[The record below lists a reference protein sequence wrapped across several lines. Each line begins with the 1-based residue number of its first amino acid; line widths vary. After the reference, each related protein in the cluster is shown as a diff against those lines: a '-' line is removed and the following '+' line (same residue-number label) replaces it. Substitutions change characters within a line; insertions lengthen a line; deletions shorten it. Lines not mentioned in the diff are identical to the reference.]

1 MYEIAIKNERPNFHY
16 TRLIIFNA
24 LYYVAKKNKNEHM
37 KKTTIIF
44 AALLLS
50 MVSASAQN
58 INTVIKTEAL
68 KMARALSAMD
78 FETYATF
85 MYPTLVNDKESKAKM
100 KQGLDSVNKYREQF
114 GVKVKQV
121 LIGNPSKIITHK
133 KIMQCTLPQTLT
145 VEALMGS
152 LETETTLI
160 GLSNDGKKWYFVDA
174 MLYKQKESKD
184 KLPELSPQ
192 LVIPPMK
199 QPVIKVNEAKKN

>member
-1 MYEIAIKNERPNFHY
+1 
-16 TRLIIFNA
+16 
-24 LYYVAKKNKNEHM
+24 M
-37 KKTTIIF
+37 KKF
-44 AALLLS
+44 SLLLV
-50 MVSASAQN
+50 MLLFVAAFLPAQN
-58 INTVIKTEAL
+58 ISTVIKTEAL

-85 MYPTLVNDKESKAKM
+85 MYAGLANDKVSKEKM

-121 LIGNPSKIITHK
+121 LIGNPSNVVKHK
-133 KIMQCTLPQTLT
+133 NIMQCLLPQTLII
-145 VEALMGS
+145 EALMGS

-160 GLSNDGKKWYFVDA
+160 GLSQDGKKWYFVDA
-174 MLYKQKESKD
+174 MLYKQKEAKD

-199 QPVIKVNEAKKN
+199 QPVIKPNETKN

>member
-1 MYEIAIKNERPNFHY
+1 
-16 TRLIIFNA
+16 
-24 LYYVAKKNKNEHM
+24 M
-37 KKTTIIF
+37 KKITSILIVLF
-44 AALLLS
+44 ICAGS
-50 MVSASAQN
+50 VSAQN

-85 MYPTLVNDKESKAKM
+85 MYPSLVNDKQSKEKM
-100 KQGLDSVNKYREQF
+100 KQGMDSVNKYREQF

-121 LIGNPSKIITHK
+121 LIGNPSKVLMHK

-160 GLSNDGKKWYFVDA
+160 GLSQDGKKWYFVDA
-174 MLYKQKESKD
+174 MLYKQKDAKD
-184 KLPELSPQ
+184 KLPELSPD

-199 QPVIKVNEAKKN
+199 QPVIKVNDEKKN